1 MKVKTV
7 TDIYLGRIVKAF
19 GIRGELKF
27 YPSDDFWQSVLDSKH
42 LILRSPA
49 EDDVDTRP
57 AVLETW
63 RPHGSGFVVEL
74 DGVKDRDDAEAAV
87 GSELFIADDQIDVD
101 MPDEPLPFQLLGIT
115 AKTESGEVLGEI
127 SAILQSKA
135 HDIYEITGA
144 SGSFMVPA
152 VPEFIISVDMAD
164 HTMIIRPVPG
174 LIED

>member
-27 YPSDDFWQSVLDSKH
+27 HPSEDFWQSVLESKH
-42 LILRSPA
+42 LMLHSPM
-49 EDDVDTRP
+49 DDGVNTRP
-57 AVLETW
+57 AVLQTW

-74 DGVKDRDDAEAAV
+74 DGVKDRNDAEAAV
-87 GSELFIADDQIDVD
+87 GTELFIADDQLDVD

-127 SAILQSKA
+127 SAILRSKA

-152 VPEFIISVDMAD
+152 VPEFIISVDVSD
-164 HTMIIRPVPG
+164 HTMIVRPVPG
-174 LIED
+174 LMEE